1 MSRTYPNQDSQTPEL
16 SEEED
21 EEEEELQLADDEN
34 QNGEDEDDGQE
45 DGEAAGLSDRACAP
59 PPPPEGLKEISSL
72 ASWTVSS
79 SKPGCGVPALR
90 SPSTS
95 QFWQSDGPQP
105 HHLNIHFFKLVE
117 IVGIRIYLD
126 FDLDESYTPTM
137 IRFAAGMGYVDLQEF
152 AAMRFEQPKGWME
165 VDFEGVGDPAE
176 DPDATDENEEE
187 MDLDEEEEKENSLRK
202 MPVLRCMLVQVR
214 ICENHQNGKDT
225 HLRGLQIFARDGV
238 RREQRVGM
246 GMGMEK
252 NISGSRMGLSSLSNE
267 TSRKSKKKVWDLEM
281 PGWSTVE
288 QLR

>member
-1 MSRTYPNQDSQTPEL
+1 MLFLHFPR
-16 SEEED
+16 
-21 EEEEELQLADDEN
+21 
-34 QNGEDEDDGQE
+34 
-45 DGEAAGLSDRACAP
+45 AAGLSDRACLP
-59 PPPPEGLKEISSL
+59 PPPPSGLKEISSL

-137 IRFAAGMGYVDLQEF
+137 IKFAAGMGYVDLQEF
-152 AAMRFEQPKGWME
+152 AVMRFEQPKGWVS

-176 DPDATDENEEE
+176 DPTATDENEEE
-187 MDLDEEEEKENSLRK
+187 MDLDEEDEKENSLRK

-238 RREQRVGM
+238 RREMKVGS
-246 GMGMEK
+246 MEIEK
-252 NISGSRMGLSSLSNE
+252 KASEVRMGLGGSSNQS
-267 TSRKSKKKVWDLEM
+267 SRRTKKKVWDLEM